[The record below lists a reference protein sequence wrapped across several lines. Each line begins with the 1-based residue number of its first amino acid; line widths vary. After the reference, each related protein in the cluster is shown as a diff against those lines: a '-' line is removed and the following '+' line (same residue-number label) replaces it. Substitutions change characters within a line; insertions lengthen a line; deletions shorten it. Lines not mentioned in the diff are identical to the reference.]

1 MGTRRSRR
9 GSPSVGRA
17 GTPTPGAWSRGRAS
31 SSAPEERLPAL
42 DTQPLTFA
50 ERSRLHQRYARLT
63 GRSVNLG
70 YTSLGIVV
78 TAATPAELVAATD
91 AVVAEAT
98 RKQPLLRDRLDYRS
112 INSLG

>member
-1 MGTRRSRR
+1 MAALGDSKFRTMGD
-9 GSPSVGRA
+9 VH
-17 GTPTPGAWSRGRAS
+17 GAV
-31 SSAPEERLPAL
+31 
-42 DTQPLTFA
+42 QVC
-50 ERSRLHQRYARLT
+50 SRLHQRYARLT

>member
-1 MGTRRSRR
+1 MSRQTRRR
-9 GSPSVGRA
+9 GPRNVTVIDATSTDAR
-17 GTPTPGAWSRGRAS
+17 
-31 SSAPEERLPAL
+31 
-42 DTQPLTFA
+42 PLTFA